1 MGMLKLFL
9 GMLTIHCTPLDT
21 ALVVIIDTIY
31 ELWVTLKPVSDG
43 DEILFPVPTA
53 STNGFNQ
60 QQNPSQNQN
69 QIQSQHRPQFSSQ
82 SQYQYQP
89 QFGSQSNAQQ
99 NTPFYNAS
107 NNLPMG
113 ASHFGGRIFITV
125 PRRRMGVPST
135 LNFVYTK
142 STAASSPVLQAFPSQ
157 DINALHVNQKQSMFD
172 ELRLMTHIL
181 YSQIYKLMQTE

>member
-1 MGMLKLFL
+1 M
-9 GMLTIHCTPLDT
+9 
-21 ALVVIIDTIY
+21 
-31 ELWVTLKPVSDG
+31 TLKSVSDG
-43 DEILFPVPTA
+43 DEILFPVPTSA
-53 STNGFNQ
+53 STNGFDQ
-60 QQNPSQNQN
+60 QQNQYPSQNQN
-69 QIQSQHRPQFSSQ
+69 QIQSE
-82 SQYQYQP
+82 YQYQP

-113 ASHFGGRIFITV
+113 ASHYRGRIFITV

-157 DINALHVNQKQSMFD
+157 DINALHVNQ
-172 ELRLMTHIL
+172 
-181 YSQIYKLMQTE
+181 